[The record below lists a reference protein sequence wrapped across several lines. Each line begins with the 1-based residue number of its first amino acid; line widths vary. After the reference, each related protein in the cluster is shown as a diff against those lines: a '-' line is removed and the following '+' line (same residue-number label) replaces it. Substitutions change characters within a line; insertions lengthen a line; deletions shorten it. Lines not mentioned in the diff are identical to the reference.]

1 MFSILFTIFIVYLLW
16 LIVKPFLVVYTR
28 HKYQQKVNEMFNQT
42 FGGGQPSGGQPYDD
56 GGSSRQS
63 RNGGGSRANRRSAYS
78 RMKKKIFSRDE
89 GEYVEFEEI
98 EVSVDDRRRDASTSS
113 SSAYTPREPQV
124 SDADWEEIR

>member
-16 LIVKPFLVVYTR
+16 LIVKPILVVYTR

-42 FGGGQPSGGQPYDD
+42 FGGGQPPYGSGD
-56 GGSSRQS
+56 RQS
-63 RNGGGSRANRRSAYS
+63 RNGRANPRSAYS

-98 EVSVDDRRRDASTSS
+98 ETSVDDDRRRNASTSSS

>member
-42 FGGGQPSGGQPYDD
+42 FGGGQAPGGQPYGD

-63 RNGGGSRANRRSAYS
+63 RNGGANPRSAYS